1 MAIKDEDLYG
11 VSSRKAHASLRGFD
25 TAVTYK
31 LTADVK
37 GGLVPADSPV
47 VIAADGTAKVYA
59 DAAPEAL
66 GATDRLALLVSDRV
80 SDVDGNFNGAV
91 NREPHVHVDRLPEPA
106 QATVRAASAS
116 ALSDFIVEGFT
127 PAAGA
132 GSGE

>member
-1 MAIKDEDLYG
+1 MAIKDEDLFG

-37 GGLVPADSPV
+37 GGLIPADSPV

-59 DAAPEAL
+59 EAAPESV
-66 GATDRLALLVSDRV
+66 GATDRLALLMSDRV
-80 SDVDGNFNGAV
+80 SDADGNLNAAV

-106 QATVRAASAS
+106 QATVKAAPAS
-116 ALSDFIVEGFT
+116 ALSDFIIEGFT
-127 PAAGA
+127 PAGGA
-132 GSGE
+132 DSGE